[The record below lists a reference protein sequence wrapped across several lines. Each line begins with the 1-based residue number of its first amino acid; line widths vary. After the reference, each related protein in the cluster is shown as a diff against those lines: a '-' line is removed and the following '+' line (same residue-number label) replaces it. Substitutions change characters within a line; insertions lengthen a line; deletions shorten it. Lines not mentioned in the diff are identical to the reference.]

1 MGAAFLLMMI
11 TPDGTF
17 NTNFPANKDSYNY
30 AILNC
35 AAVGTFGYLLSTF
48 TSVFLVMAVQEV
60 SGNIQNVPILLE
72 WLGPLRL
79 FPVWLALVS
88 ILALAFALFIT
99 LFVVYDP
106 NYTTPLGPKVY
117 HAILG
122 LLLVFGPG
130 LVLMLMICNS
140 VWLTLARGEQSLDD
154 GFDVANRTQ
163 SISSVELKEELESYI
178 EEAKG
183 IENINMETY
192 KLRLRIVNPDPS
204 SMGERGESV
213 VNLGQVTE
221 LLAEKI
227 FNEKVQ
233 EAVEE
238 ALAESTF
245 WKGGKSGVQRAGRK
259 SNLKKEAKKKKKKGG
274 LGGRCGGSGAPTQ
287 RRASLGSR
295 LLQGMDL
302 S

>member
-1 MGAAFLLMMI
+1 MMI

-130 LVLMLMICNS
+130 LVLMLKTDHM
-140 VWLTLARGEQSLDD
+140 
-154 GFDVANRTQ
+154 
-163 SISSVELKEELESYI
+163 LKQRPVLR
-178 EEAKG
+178 AHLL
-183 IENINMETY
+183 
-192 KLRLRIVNPDPS
+192 LRLVTLHKQLLDPHP
-204 SMGERGESV
+204 RPQRTV
-213 VNLGQVTE
+213 
-221 LLAEKI
+221 AE
-227 FNEKVQ
+227 
-233 EAVEE
+233 
-238 ALAESTF
+238 TP
-245 WKGGKSGVQRAGRK
+245 QR
-259 SNLKKEAKKKKKKGG
+259 
-274 LGGRCGGSGAPTQ
+274 
-287 RRASLGSR
+287 
-295 LLQGMDL
+295 
-302 S
+302 